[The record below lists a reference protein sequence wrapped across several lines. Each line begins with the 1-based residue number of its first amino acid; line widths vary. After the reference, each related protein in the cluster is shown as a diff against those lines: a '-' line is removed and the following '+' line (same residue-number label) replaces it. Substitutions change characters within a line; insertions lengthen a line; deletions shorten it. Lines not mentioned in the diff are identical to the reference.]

1 MSRRQRANFPLP
13 VLSLLRVLP
22 QVIKNQ
28 LLGPVETHDRQRGP
42 EALKNNRKPAPT
54 AGLQFPVQLLVVR

>member
-1 MSRRQRANFPLP
+1 